1 MAISSPYLEFST
13 QAGSGSGSVGD
24 GSGHGHGHGNGQLD
38 GHHHG
43 HGRWFDFR
51 MMLGGDVPLPPQVH
65 RKQDIAA
72 HRHEAIAVAFDASES
87 AADAPVADT
96 LE

>member
-24 GSGHGHGHGNGQLD
+24 GSGHGNVHGNGQLD
-38 GHHHG
+38 GHQ
-43 HGRWFDFR
+43 WFDFR

-65 RKQDIAA
+65 RKHDIAA